1 MSFTESVVEEA
12 ALEWFREI
20 GWDVRFGP
28 DIAVDGDAPERSDYR
43 DVTLSGRL
51 TEAVD
56 RLNQG
61 ASVVGREEALRR
73 VEQVGSPLV
82 VQANRAFHGMLV
94 NGVEVEVLVEGERR
108 GELVRLV
115 DWEVPGNN
123 DWLAVNQF
131 TVVGETERRPDI
143 VLFVNGLPLG
153 VIELKNMAD
162 VGATIDQAFN
172 QLQTYQAQIP
182 RLFHFNEVLVISDG
196 AKTEIGCLTT
206 PRERF
211 AAWKTVEGDEF
222 LPNATLETAIKGVFE
237 HRRFL
242 DLIRSF
248 VVFEDDGKVLS
259 KKVAQY
265 HQFHAVRKALATA
278 LRASGT
284 EGDGKGG
291 VLWHTQGSGK
301 SLTMLFFAGK
311 LIGHPAMANPT
322 IVMLTDR
329 NDLDDQ
335 LFGTFARGQHLLRQV
350 PVQAESRPHLRELL
364 RVNAGGVVFTTI
376 QKFFPRD
383 DEEDYPL
390 LSERRNIIVMAD
402 EAHRSQYGFGTRVG
416 ESGKFVRGFAQHM
429 RDALPKATFVAFT
442 GTPLELADKDTRI
455 VFGNYIDVYD
465 VGRAI
470 ADGATVPIYYE
481 SRLIK
486 LDLPAEQAGLLD
498 EEFAEITEEEEQV
511 RRDKL
516 ASRWSQLEAVVGT
529 PKRLAQVGADLVEHI
544 GRREEV
550 IDGKVMIVAMS
561 RRICVDLYDELVK
574 LRPEWHGEDDASG
587 AVKVVMTGSA
597 SDPIEWQPH
606 IRNKERREKLADRF
620 KDAEDPFRIVIVRDM
635 WLTGFDVPS
644 LHTMYVDKPMRGH
657 GLMQAIA
664 RVNRVF
670 RDKPGGLVVDYL
682 GLANNLKAALRAY
695 MREDGASGK
704 PIENEKLDVG
714 ELIAAMLEK
723 LELCR
728 EAFRGFNYG
737 LFLTGSP
744 SERLVV
750 IRDAEEFLI
759 LRDYKER
766 GQQVI
771 ERYLDHA
778 TALLKAFALASATKE
793 AQAVKT
799 EVAFFQTVKAALV
812 KTTGKGSGKSD
823 EQLDHAIRQ
832 LVDAAIAPEGVV
844 DIFAAAG
851 LEKPDISILS
861 EGFLAEIREMPQRNL
876 ALELLRKLLNDEIG
890 ATRKTGVV
898 VARRFSEKLE
908 ESLNRYHNRALE
920 TAEIIEA
927 MIELARELREA
938 NARGERLGLSD
949 DELAFYDAL
958 GENDSAVK
966 VLGDEQLRVI
976 AREVAETVRS
986 NVSIDWTQ
994 REQAKANLRRLVRR
1008 VLNRHG
1014 YPPDQREAA
1023 TQLVIEQAEE
1033 FARADTA
1040 AGPMYRG

>member
-1 MSFTESVVEEA
+1 
-12 ALEWFREI
+12 
-20 GWDVRFGP
+20 
-28 DIAVDGDAPERSDYR
+28 
-43 DVTLSGRL
+43 
-51 TEAVD
+51 
-56 RLNQG
+56 
-61 ASVVGREEALRR
+61 
-73 VEQVGSPLV
+73 
-82 VQANRAFHGMLV
+82 
-94 NGVEVEVLVEGERR
+94 
-108 GELVRLV
+108 
-115 DWEVPGNN
+115 
-123 DWLAVNQF
+123 
-131 TVVGETERRPDI
+131 
-143 VLFVNGLPLG
+143 
-153 VIELKNMAD
+153 
-162 VGATIDQAFN
+162 
-172 QLQTYQAQIP
+172 
-182 RLFHFNEVLVISDG
+182 
-196 AKTEIGCLTT
+196 
-206 PRERF
+206 
-211 AAWKTVEGDEF
+211 
-222 LPNATLETAIKGVFE
+222 
-237 HRRFL
+237 
-242 DLIRSF
+242 
-248 VVFEDDGKVLS
+248 
-259 KKVAQY
+259 
-265 HQFHAVRKALATA
+265 
-278 LRASGT
+278 
-284 EGDGKGG
+284 
-291 VLWHTQGSGK
+291 
-301 SLTMLFFAGK
+301 
-311 LIGHPAMANPT
+311 
-322 IVMLTDR
+322 
-329 NDLDDQ
+329 
-335 LFGTFARGQHLLRQV
+335 
-350 PVQAESRPHLRELL
+350 
-364 RVNAGGVVFTTI
+364 
-376 QKFFPRD
+376 
-383 DEEDYPL
+383 
-390 LSERRNIIVMAD
+390 
-402 EAHRSQYGFGTRVG
+402 
-416 ESGKFVRGFAQHM
+416 
-429 RDALPKATFVAFT
+429 
-442 GTPLELADKDTRI
+442 
-455 VFGNYIDVYD
+455 
-465 VGRAI
+465 
-470 ADGATVPIYYE
+470 
-481 SRLIK
+481 
-486 LDLPAEQAGLLD
+486 
-498 EEFAEITEEEEQV
+498 
-511 RRDKL
+511 
-516 ASRWSQLEAVVGT
+516 
-529 PKRLAQVGADLVEHI
+529 
-544 GRREEV
+544 
-550 IDGKVMIVAMS
+550 
-561 RRICVDLYDELVK
+561 
-574 LRPEWHGEDDASG
+574 
-587 AVKVVMTGSA
+587 VKVVMTGSA

-695 MREDGASGK
+695 MREDGAGGK

-938 NARGERLGLSD
+938 NARGVRLGLSD

-994 REQAKANLRRLVRR
+994 REQAKANLRRMVRR